1 MIHIRNK
8 TALTLLAGTLL
19 FTACD
24 KEDSGKL
31 EGPKPTVSF
40 VASAPKVV
48 GLTSEVTFTSNSTDA
63 FLYQWDFG
71 DGTIGSG
78 QTITHVYTK
87 GGTFKVQLTAAGRG
101 GSSTSETREV
111 TIVSPLSTVNQLL
124 TGGSTKTWMLDN
136 AADAPITVGTEAAP
150 TSYFAGVKAG
160 ELPACQSDDE
170 YKFSSSNV
178 FTYDSKGETFYAD
191 QKNYSCQPG
200 LSDTSP
206 LVFGAAVG
214 TGLGQFTLTKAGTF
228 IGATDASLTE
238 RVYRI
243 LAIDEKKMTLRAGS
257 GSAGGTVFTIKLV
270 AK

>member
-1 MIHIRNK
+1 MTHIWNK
-8 TALTLLAGTLL
+8 TALVLLAGSLF

-24 KEDSGKL
+24 KEDDGKL
-31 EGPKPTVSF
+31 EGPKPTISF
-40 VASAPKVV
+40 TASTPKVV
-48 GLTSEVTFTSNSTDA
+48 GLTSEVTFTSTGSDA

-87 GGTFKVQLTAAGRG
+87 GGTFKVQLVAAGRG
-101 GSSTSETREV
+101 GSSSAETREV
-111 TIVSPLSTVNQLL
+111 TVASPLNLVNQLL
-124 TGGSTKTWMLDN
+124 TGGSTKTWKLDN
-136 AADAPITVGTEAAP
+136 AADAPITVGTEAEP
-150 TSYFAGVKAG
+150 TKDFAGVKPG

-170 YKFSSSNV
+170 YTFSSSNV
-178 FTYDSKGETFYAD
+178 FTYDSKGETFYAN
-191 QKNYSCQPG
+191 QKDYTCQPG

-206 LVFGAAVG
+206 LVFAAAVG
-214 TGLGQFTLTKAGTF
+214 NGLGQFTLTKAGTF

-243 LAIDEKKMTLRAGS
+243 LAIDDKKMTLRAGS
-257 GSAGGTVFTIKLV
+257 GKSGGTVFTLKLV

>member
-1 MIHIRNK
+1 MMHIWNK
-8 TALTLLAGTLL
+8 TALVLLASSLV

-24 KEDSGKL
+24 KDDDGKL

-48 GLTSEVTFTSNSTDA
+48 GLTSEVTFTSTSTDA

-78 QTITHVYTK
+78 QTVTHVYTK
-87 GGTFKVQLTAAGRG
+87 GGTFKVQVVAAGRG
-101 GSSTSETREV
+101 GSSTSETKEV
-111 TIVSPLSTVNQLL
+111 TIVSPLSTVNKLL
-124 TGGSTKTWMLDN
+124 TGGSSKTWMLDN
-136 AADAPITVGTEAAP
+136 TVDAPIVVGIEAEP
-150 TSYFAGVKAG
+150 TKYFGGVKAG
-160 ELPACQSDDE
+160 ELPKCQSDDE
-170 YKFSSSNV
+170 YTFSASNV
-178 FTYDSKGETFYAD
+178 FTYDSKGETFYAN
-191 QKNYSCQPG
+191 QKDYSCQPG

-214 TGLGQFTLTKAGTF
+214 NGLGQFSLTKAGTF

-243 LAIDEKKMTLRAGS
+243 LSIDEKKMTLRAGS
-257 GSAGGTVFTIKLV
+257 GASGGTVFTLKLV